1 MLSLRSPCT
10 TEVPRDLQG
19 CEQLYVSHFS
29 AHIVQL
35 CEATHRLYVGDLCD
49 NVELVLTY
57 LLSGAVTA
65 SFG

>member
-1 MLSLRSPCT
+1 MPYVATEISCT
-10 TEVPRDLQG
+10 IEVPRDLQS
-19 CEQLYVSHFS
+19 CDQLYVV
-29 AHIVQL
+29 HIVQL
-35 CEATHRLYVGDLCD
+35 CAATHRLYVGDLCD